1 MAEPRFDPD
10 LLNRR
15 AERRAKRRR
24 DRFRRFFSI
33 VFSILAVAFLI
44 WLITGAVSRT
54 RNAGSP
60 LATATAAEPQLKAY
74 QTLYE
79 ALFVT
84 PTRTATPTLTATV
97 PTATESPLP
106 TETGTPTP
114 TMTATATAR
123 IGTKAP
129 DGGKPRPAAE
139 TPAALTPE
147 IDYPFKVLGE
157 PGAINANMIYQNSD
171 CSWMGVAGLVTD
183 LKGDPLVGYF
193 VQVGGFADG
202 EVRETMSGLFEI
214 YGPSGYEITLARPV
228 QRIEGPLWIQ
238 LYNSDRKPVSKRVFF
253 EPSESCERSLILINF
268 QKD

>member
-1 MAEPRFDPD
+1 MAGPRFDPD

-97 PTATESPLP
+97 PTATES
-106 TETGTPTP
+106 
-114 TMTATATAR
+114 
-123 IGTKAP
+123 
-129 DGGKPRPAAE
+129 
-139 TPAALTPE
+139 
-147 IDYPFKVLGE
+147 
-157 PGAINANMIYQNSD
+157 
-171 CSWMGVAGLVTD
+171 
-183 LKGDPLVGYF
+183 
-193 VQVGGFADG
+193 
-202 EVRETMSGLFEI
+202 
-214 YGPSGYEITLARPV
+214 
-228 QRIEGPLWIQ
+228 
-238 LYNSDRKPVSKRVFF
+238 DRKSVV
-253 EPSESCERSLILINF
+253 
-268 QKD
+268 